1 MKTCLYDPESHS
13 DISINLNTQSKI
25 NNILNEIN
33 TTLEQ
38 FDFLI
43 YYIYPKEYFTYRGKL
58 EYKKNNFFME
68 LECVN
73 CENRYFYYLSIYS
86 QNPNT
91 LDSFVYNKNY
101 ELCEIVFT
109 KDCILIRILNDLY
122 SNVNVYIPLKLLYKS
137 IINELK
143 TNIYIN
149 MIN

>member
-1 MKTCLYDPESHS
+1 MKKCLYDPESYS
-13 DISINLNTQSKI
+13 NISINLNTQSKI
-25 NNILNEIN
+25 NNTLNEIN

-58 EYKKNNFFME
+58 QYEKNNFFME

-73 CENRYFYYLSIYS
+73 CENEYFYNLTIYR
-86 QNPNT
+86 
-91 LDSFVYNKNY
+91 LDTTIYNKKY
-101 ELCEIVFT
+101 ELYEIVFT
-109 KDCILIRILNDLY
+109 KDCILIRTLNDLY
-122 SNVNVYIPLKLLYKS
+122 SNINVYIPLKLLYKP

-143 TNIYIN
+143 TNIYEN

>member
-1 MKTCLYDPESHS
+1 MKKCLYDPESYS
-13 DISINLNTQSKI
+13 NISINLNTQSKI
-25 NNILNEIN
+25 NNTLNEIN

-58 EYKKNNFFME
+58 QYEKNNFFME

-73 CENRYFYYLSIYS
+73 CENEYFYNLTIYR
-86 QNPNT
+86 
-91 LDSFVYNKNY
+91 LDTIVYNKKY
-101 ELCEIVFT
+101 ELYEIVFT

-122 SNVNVYIPLKLLYKS
+122 SNINVYIPLKLLYKP

-143 TNIYIN
+143 TNIYEN

>member
-1 MKTCLYDPESHS
+1 MKKCLYDPESYS
-13 DISINLNTQSKI
+13 NISINLNTQSKI
-25 NNILNEIN
+25 NNTLNEIN

-58 EYKKNNFFME
+58 QYEKNNFFME

-73 CENRYFYYLSIYS
+73 CENEYFYNLTIYR
-86 QNPNT
+86 
-91 LDSFVYNKNY
+91 LDTIVYNKKY
-101 ELCEIVFT
+101 KLYEIVFT
-109 KDCILIRILNDLY
+109 KDCILIRTLNDLY
-122 SNVNVYIPLKLLYKS
+122 SNINVYIPLKLLYKP

-143 TNIYIN
+143 TNIYEN